1 MYGHTRIHS
10 CGRYAQRGIDADILY
25 TSAMIKL
32 ASWFVSLTAL
42 ALPLLGQTT
51 TYTLP
56 QAGCV
61 NIANCIIYGPAES
74 YSLWEELGS
83 SGQSWQIFNVYSWAG
98 GFSVVDTYHCDSA
111 SYQRGAADSSA
122 PAGSTTQIT
131 ASCAGVDTSGAPFT
145 MNFVVYAYSYH
156 SRGGGGKGGGGAG
169 TRWWVT
175 GGSVT
180 IVK

>member
-1 MYGHTRIHS
+1 
-10 CGRYAQRGIDADILY
+10 
-25 TSAMIKL
+25 MIKL
-32 ASWFVSLTAL
+32 GRRVFLLAAL
-42 ALPLLGQTT
+42 ALPVLGQTT
-51 TYTLP
+51 TYVLP

-61 NIANCIIYGPAES
+61 RITNCIIYGPAES
-74 YSLWEELGS
+74 FSLWEEIGT

-111 SYQRGAADSSA
+111 AYQQG
-122 PAGSTTQIT
+122 PAGSDAPVGSTTAIR
-131 ASCAGVDTSGAPFT
+131 ASCSGTDTSGATFT
-145 MNFVVYAYSYH
+145 MSYVVYAYSYY

-169 TRWWVT
+169 TRWRVT

>member
-1 MYGHTRIHS
+1 MAKLGWWL
-10 CGRYAQRGIDADILY
+10 IL
-25 TSAMIKL
+25 A
-32 ASWFVSLTAL
+32 VAL
-42 ALPLLGQTT
+42 AIPAMGQTT
-51 TYTLP
+51 TYALP

-61 NIANCIIYGPAES
+61 HITNCIIYGPAES
-74 YSLWEELGS
+74 YSLWEEIGTA
-83 SGQSWQIFNVYSWAG
+83 GQTWQIFNVYSWVN

-111 SYQRGAADSSA
+111 VYQQGPSGTGA

-131 ASCAGVDTSGAPFT
+131 SSCSGIDTSGAPFT
-145 MNFVVYAYSYH
+145 MHYVVYAYSYY